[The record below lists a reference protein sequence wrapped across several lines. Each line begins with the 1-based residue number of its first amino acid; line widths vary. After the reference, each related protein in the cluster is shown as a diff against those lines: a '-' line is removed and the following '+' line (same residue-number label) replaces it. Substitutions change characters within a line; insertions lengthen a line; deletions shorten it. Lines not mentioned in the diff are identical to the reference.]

1 MRSSAAQGEFED
13 IAAAQEMTPE
23 EQQQMIMSMVNGLAE
38 RLEAEPNNPDGWA
51 RLMQAYMVLGRE
63 DDAKA
68 AFEKASTVTDH
79 ELSDPSELAAKRVAG
94 PATQEGAVA

>member
-1 MRSSAAQGEFED
+1 
-13 IAAAQEMTPE
+13 MTPE

-68 AFEKASTVTDH
+68 AFEKASTVFADQP
-79 ELSDPSELAAKRVAG
+79 ELIARFDSLA
-94 PATQEGAVA
+94 QEIGISAN